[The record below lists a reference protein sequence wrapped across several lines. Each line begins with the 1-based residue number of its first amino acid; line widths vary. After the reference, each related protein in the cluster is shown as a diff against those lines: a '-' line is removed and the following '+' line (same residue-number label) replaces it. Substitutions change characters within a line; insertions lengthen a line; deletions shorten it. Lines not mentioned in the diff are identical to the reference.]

1 MSIVKINSL
10 GVNLTSPTTFSAGTA
25 ALPSITFSGDTNT
38 GVFAPAADTIGFTE
52 GGSEAMRIDSSARV
66 GIGVTSPIQ
75 KLQLPE
81 NTNVGFV
88 GGTNSAKI
96 GGIIFGTDS
105 NFVRYGMIDSFR
117 GADAAGI
124 DLRFYTMAG
133 DVEGIKERM
142 RITNAGNLCI
152 NSTTSAISGI
162 TDGYIGIDVSN
173 ASKTG
178 ININSVT
185 ENQPAIGIRKHN
197 STGTSYPLYML
208 NAANSNVGSVSMTN
222 SAVAFNTS
230 SDYRLKENVNYNFD
244 ATTRLKQLKPARFNF
259 ISDANKT
266 VDGFLAHEVESIIP
280 EAITGK
286 KDAVQV
292 WREGE
297 ELPEGI
303 SVGDNKLDK
312 NGNTIPV
319 YQGIDQAKL
328 TPILTKALQEAIAK
342 IEQLEARLTALES

>member
-1 MSIVKINSL
+1 
-10 GVNLTSPTTFSAGTA
+10 
-25 ALPSITFSGDTNT
+25 
-38 GVFAPAADTIGFTE
+38 
-52 GGSEAMRIDSSARV
+52 
-66 GIGVTSPIQ
+66 
-75 KLQLPE
+75 
-81 NTNVGFV
+81 
-88 GGTNSAKI
+88 
-96 GGIIFGTDS
+96 
-105 NFVRYGMIDSFR
+105 
-117 GADAAGI
+117 
-124 DLRFYTMAG
+124 
-133 DVEGIKERM
+133 M
-142 RITNAGNLCI
+142 RITSAGALCI
-152 NSTTSAISGI
+152 NSTTPAISGI

-173 ASKTG
+173 ASRTG

-197 STGTSYPLYML
+197 SSGTSYPLYML

-222 SAVAFNTS
+222 TAVAFNTS
-230 SDYRLKENVNYNFD
+230 SDYRLKENVSYNFD

-259 ISDANKT
+259 IADTNKT

-303 SVGDNKLDK
+303 SVVDNKLDE

-342 IEQLEARLTALES
+342 IEQLEATNTSQQTKIDSLEARLTALES